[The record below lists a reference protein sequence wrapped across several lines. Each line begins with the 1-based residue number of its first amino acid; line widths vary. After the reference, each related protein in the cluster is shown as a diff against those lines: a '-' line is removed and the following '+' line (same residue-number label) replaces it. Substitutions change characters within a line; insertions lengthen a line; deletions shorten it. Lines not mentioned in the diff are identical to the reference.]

1 MNKNLSNK
9 ITQNKKYLII
19 AGTILAVLLVWWFAR
34 GIQQTEISIESDQT
48 IDITSQQIESI
59 RAIGQWE
66 FLSISNEE
74 LIDTTRKRLF
84 SDDHLSRIYYGTVRL
99 GIDMQQM
106 DSTWIT
112 VQGDSIT
119 LWLPRPT
126 LLDRDF
132 IDEAR
137 TKSFHESGRWTANDR
152 ETLYR
157 RAQQRMLRYSLTK
170 KNVET
175 ASQNGEAQLRRLM
188 QSMGLFSTR
197 KRISLSLNGIPYSLV
212 ASS

>member
-1 MNKNLSNK
+1 MMNKNIFNK
-9 ITQNKKYLII
+9 IKNAKFILII
-19 AGTILAVLLVWWFAR
+19 IGIIVAIIIVWWLIR
-34 GIQQTEISIESDQT
+34 GVQQTEIGIESDQR
-48 IDITSQQIESI
+48 IDVTPQQIESI

-74 LIDTTRKRLF
+74 LVDTTRRGIF
-84 SDDHLSRIYYGTVRL
+84 SDDHLARIYYGTVRL

-119 LWLPRPT
+119 LWLPCPT
-126 LLDRDF
+126 LLDREF

-137 TKSFHESGRWTANDR
+137 TKSFHENGRWTAQDR
-152 ETLYR
+152 EILYR

-175 ASQNGEAQLRRLM
+175 AKQNGETQLRRLM
-188 QSMGLFSTR
+188 QSMGFQHVNIQW
-197 KRISLSLNGIPYSLV
+197 K
-212 ASS
+212 

>member
-1 MNKNLSNK
+1 MNKNISDK
-9 ITQNKKYLII
+9 ITQNKKSLII
-19 AGTILAVLLVWWFAR
+19 AGVILAALLVWWLVR
-34 GIQQTEISIESDQT
+34 GIQRTEVSIEADQT
-48 IDITSQQIESI
+48 IDITPQQIESI

-66 FLSISNEE
+66 FLAISNEE
-74 LIDTTRKRLF
+74 LIDTTRKGFF

-99 GIDMQQM
+99 GIDMQKM

-126 LLDRDF
+126 LFDRDF

-137 TKSFHESGRWTANDR
+137 TKSFHQSGRWTAQDR

-157 RAQQRMLRYSLTK
+157 RAQQRMLRYSLTS
-170 KNVET
+170 KNME
-175 ASQNGEAQLRRLM
+175 AARQNGETQLRRLM
-188 QSMGLFSTR
+188 QSMGF
-197 KRISLSLNGIPYSLV
+197 KHVNIQWK
-212 ASS
+212 

>member
-1 MNKNLSNK
+1 MNKNISDK
-9 ITQNKKYLII
+9 ITQNKKSLII
-19 AGTILAVLLVWWFAR
+19 AGVILAALLVWWLVR
-34 GIQQTEISIESDQT
+34 GIQRTEVSIEADQT
-48 IDITSQQIESI
+48 IDITPQQIESI

-66 FLSISNEE
+66 FLAISNEE
-74 LIDTTRKRLF
+74 LIDTTLKGFF

-99 GIDMQQM
+99 GIDMQKM

-137 TKSFHESGRWTANDR
+137 TKSFHQSGRWTAQDR

-157 RAQQRMLRYSLTK
+157 RAQQRMLRYSLTS
-170 KNVET
+170 KNME
-175 ASQNGEAQLRRLM
+175 AARQNGETQLRRLM
-188 QSMGLFSTR
+188 QSMGF
-197 KRISLSLNGIPYSLV
+197 KHVNIQWK
-212 ASS
+212 

>member
-1 MNKNLSNK
+1 MKNERLKMNKNIFNK
-9 ITQNKKYLII
+9 IKRTKAILIV
-19 AGTILAVLLVWWFAR
+19 AAVIVAIIVLWWVVR
-34 GIQQTEISIESDQT
+34 GVQQTEVSLEADQH
-48 IDITSQQIESI
+48 IDITPHQIESI

-74 LIDTTRKRLF
+74 LIDTVRKGIFR
-84 SDDHLSRIYYGTVRL
+84 DDHLARIYYGTVRL

-126 LLDRDF
+126 LLDKDF

-137 TKSFHESGRWTANDR
+137 TKSFHESGRWTAQDR
-152 ETLYR
+152 ETMYR
-157 RAQQRMLRYSLTK
+157 RAQQRMLRYSLTR

-175 ASQNGEAQLRRLM
+175 AQQNGETQMRRLM
-188 QSMGLFSTR
+188 QSMGYQHVNVEWR
-197 KRISLSLNGIPYSLV
+197 
-212 ASS
+212 

>member
-48 IDITSQQIESI
+48 IDITPQQIESI

-74 LIDTTRKRLF
+74 LIDTTRKGFF

-188 QSMGLFSTR
+188 QSMGFKHVNVQWR
-197 KRISLSLNGIPYSLV
+197 
-212 ASS
+212 

>member
-1 MNKNLSNK
+1 MNKNISDK
-9 ITQNKKYLII
+9 ITQNKKSLII
-19 AGTILAVLLVWWFAR
+19 AGVILAALLVWWLVR
-34 GIQQTEISIESDQT
+34 GIQRTEVSIEADQT
-48 IDITSQQIESI
+48 IDITPQQIESI

-74 LIDTTRKRLF
+74 LIDTTRKGFF

-99 GIDMQQM
+99 GIDMQKM

-137 TKSFHESGRWTANDR
+137 TKSFHQSGRWTAQDR

-157 RAQQRMLRYSLTK
+157 RAQQRMLRYSLTS
-170 KNVET
+170 KNME
-175 ASQNGEAQLRRLM
+175 AARQNGETQLRRLM
-188 QSMGLFSTR
+188 QSMGF
-197 KRISLSLNGIPYSLV
+197 KHVNIQWK
-212 ASS
+212 

>member
-188 QSMGLFSTR
+188 QSMGFKHVNVQWR
-197 KRISLSLNGIPYSLV
+197 
-212 ASS
+212 

>member
-1 MNKNLSNK
+1 M
-9 ITQNKKYLII
+9 
-19 AGTILAVLLVWWFAR
+19 AALLVWWLVR
-34 GIQQTEISIESDQT
+34 GIQRTEVSIEADQT
-48 IDITSQQIESI
+48 IDITPQQIESI

-106 DSTWIT
+106 DSTWVT

-119 LWLPRPT
+119 LWLPRPS
-126 LLDRDF
+126 LLDQDF

-137 TKSFHESGRWTANDR
+137 TKSFHESGRWTAQDR

-157 RAQQRMLRYSLTK
+157 RAQQRMLRYSLTS
-170 KNVET
+170 KNMET
-175 ASQNGEAQLRRLM
+175 ARKNGETQLQRLM
-188 QSMGLFSTR
+188 QSMGYQHVNIQW
-197 KRISLSLNGIPYSLV
+197 K
-212 ASS
+212 

>member
-1 MNKNLSNK
+1 MNKNISDK
-9 ITQNKKYLII
+9 ITQNKKSLII
-19 AGTILAVLLVWWFAR
+19 AGVILAALLVWWLVR

-48 IDITSQQIESI
+48 IDITPQQIESI

-74 LIDTTRKRLF
+74 LIDTTRKGFF

-99 GIDMQQM
+99 GIDMQKM

-137 TKSFHESGRWTANDR
+137 TKSFHQSGRWTAQDR

-157 RAQQRMLRYSLTK
+157 RAQQRMLRYSLTS
-170 KNVET
+170 KNMET
-175 ASQNGEAQLRRLM
+175 ARKNGETQLQRLM
-188 QSMGLFSTR
+188 QSMGYQHVNIQL
-197 KRISLSLNGIPYSLV
+197 I
-212 ASS
+212 

>member
-48 IDITSQQIESI
+48 IDITPQQIESI

-106 DSTWIT
+106 DSTWVT

-188 QSMGLFSTR
+188 QSMGFKHVNVQWR
-197 KRISLSLNGIPYSLV
+197 
-212 ASS
+212 